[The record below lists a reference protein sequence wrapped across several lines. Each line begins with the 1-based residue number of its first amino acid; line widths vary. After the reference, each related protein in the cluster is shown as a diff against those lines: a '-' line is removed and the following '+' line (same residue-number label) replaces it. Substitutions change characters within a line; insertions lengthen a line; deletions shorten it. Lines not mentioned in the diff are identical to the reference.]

1 MVADI
6 NVPALVSSVAVL
18 VVSLGVTL
26 VLSKIAQAI
35 DRFKG

>member
-1 MVADI
+1 MDI
-6 NVPALVSSVAVL
+6 NIPDLVSSVAVL

-26 VLSKIAQAI
+26 LLSKIGQAI